1 MNCAR
6 IREQLPSLLDDRLA
20 TAAAREIRAHLAG
33 CPDCEREFTTLSQTL
48 IALDAMPAPTPS
60 PRLRARVYA
69 AIAAE
74 QHALR
79 NPVTTTEP
87 AAPVARKPATR
98 SGRSLWFWLVQPLA
112 AAALLA
118 LGFTLGNRS
127 NPALAAPVT
136 LPAATPTT
144 TPAAADAA
152 TQREL
157 ADLRKKV
164 DSMSQLVGY
173 SLLQQQSRSSNER
186 LRGVLTSAAVEKP
199 DDKTINDLIG
209 ALALDPSANVRLN
222 ALEALYPHADQDVV
236 RAGVLTSLPREQSP
250 IVQISMIDFLVASRD
265 REATPALQKLS
276 ANAQVDLNVR
286 EAAKRALTQL

>member
-1 MNCAR
+1 MMTCTQV
-6 IREQLPSLLDDRLA
+6 REQLPALLDDRLA
-20 TAAAREIRAHLAG
+20 TAATRDLRAHLAV
-33 CPDCEREFTTLSQTL
+33 CPDCERELATLSQTL
-48 IALDAMPAPTPS
+48 RALDAVPAPSPT

-79 NPVTTTEP
+79 
-87 AAPVARKPATR
+87 AAPAPIAPAPRSTR
-98 SGRSLWFWLVQPLA
+98 PLWFRLIQPFA

-118 LGFTLGNRS
+118 LGFLLGQRQVS
-127 NPALAAPVT
+127 SPTAAPLPVAAPVSA
-136 LPAATPTT
+136 P
-144 TPAAADAA
+144 DAA

-157 ADLRKKV
+157 AELRQKM

-173 SLLQQQSRSSNER
+173 SILQQQSRSSNER
-186 LRGVLTSAAVEKP
+186 LRGILTSAAITEP

-222 ALEALYPHADQDVV
+222 ALEALYAHADLDVV

-250 IVQISMIDFLVASRD
+250 LVQISMIDFLAAARD
-265 REATPALQKLS
+265 REAAPALQKLS
-276 ANAQVDLNVR
+276 NNNQADLNVR
-286 EAAKRALTQL
+286 AAAKRALGQL

>member
-1 MNCAR
+1 MNCTR

-33 CPDCEREFTTLSQTL
+33 CPACEQEFTTLSQTL
-48 IALDAMPAPTPS
+48 RALDAMPAPTPT

-79 NPVTTTEP
+79 TPAP
-87 AAPVARKPATR
+87 AAAPAPAPI
-98 SGRSLWFWLVQPLA
+98 SKSPARSLWFWLVQPLA
-112 AAALLA
+112 AAALLV
-118 LGFTLGNRS
+118 LGFTLGNR
-127 NPALAAPVT
+127 NTVAPATQPAPV
-136 LPAATPTT
+136 AQ
-144 TPAAADAA
+144 PAAAEAA

-164 DSMSQLVGY
+164 DTMSQLVGY

-186 LRGVLTSAAVEKP
+186 LRGVLTSASVEKP

-222 ALEALYPHADQDVV
+222 ALEALYPHAAQEVV

-250 IVQISMIDFLVASRD
+250 LVQISMIDFLVAARD
-265 REATPALQKLS
+265 REATPTLQKLS
-276 ANAQVDLNVR
+276 GNDQVDLNVR